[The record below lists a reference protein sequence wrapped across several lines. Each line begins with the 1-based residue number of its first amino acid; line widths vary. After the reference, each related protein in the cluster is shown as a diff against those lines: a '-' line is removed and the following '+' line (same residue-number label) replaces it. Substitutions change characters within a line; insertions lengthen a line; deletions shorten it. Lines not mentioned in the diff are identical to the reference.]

1 MLKTSDEI
9 LLLGSFDL
17 IVTEIFF
24 HLDSVLWQYSPLF
37 RFEKI
42 IYIVQIICLIY
53 LFCLTFMD
61 LKFFRYLVKGHTS
74 LTYYLKSVGWIPY
87 IYMLGIG
94 IYLWNVV
101 GDNMAKFEDL
111 LRDYPISLILVAGSL
126 VIAWVRKHPRFLAE

>member
-24 HLDSVLWQYSPLF
+24 HLDLHLWQYSPLF

-42 IYIVQIICLIY
+42 IYIVQIICMIY
-53 LFCLTFMD
+53 LFCLIFTD
-61 LKFFRYLVKGHTS
+61 LKFFRYLVKGHMS
-74 LTYYLKSVGWIPY
+74 LAYYLKSVGWIPY

-94 IYLWNVV
+94 VCLWNFA
-101 GDNMAKFEDL
+101 GDNMTKLEDL
-111 LRDYPISLILVAGSL
+111 LRGYPISLILVAGSL
-126 VIAWVRKHPRFLAE
+126 IIAWVRKHPRFLAE

>member
-24 HLDSVLWQYSPLF
+24 HLDSFLWQYSPLF

-53 LFCLTFMD
+53 LFCLIFTD

-74 LTYYLKSVGWIPY
+74 LAYYLKSVGWIPY
-87 IYMLGIG
+87 IYMLVIG
-94 IYLWNVV
+94 ACLWNFA
-101 GDNMAKFEDL
+101 GDNMTKLEDL
-111 LRDYPISLILVAGSL
+111 LRDYPVSLILVAGSL
-126 VIAWVRKHPRFLAE
+126 IIAWVRKHQRFLAE